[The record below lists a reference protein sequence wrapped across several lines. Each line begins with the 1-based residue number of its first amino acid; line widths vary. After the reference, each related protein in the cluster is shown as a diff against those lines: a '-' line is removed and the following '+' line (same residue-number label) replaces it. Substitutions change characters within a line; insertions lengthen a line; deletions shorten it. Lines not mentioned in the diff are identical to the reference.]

1 MEKTIHKINFAKDDP
16 VTITSHEVYFSLY
29 QQLAGNDEETDNGED
44 PVARFASL
52 FQKDFFDLIIVDE
65 CHRGSAKKDSNWRK
79 ILEYFSSAAQ
89 IGMTATP
96 NPKVGKDFQN
106 KVKQW
111 FETDRNTPLYLEHAI
126 NIGTPSR
133 PHKFDISD
141 MDEDLVIECKCYT
154 WTDSGNIPSAKLRG
168 LNEAIFYFSFLPPQ
182 TEKNPSNGTCC
193 SPPKK

>member
-1 MEKTIHKINFAKDDP
+1 MN
-16 VTITSHEVYFSLY
+16 
-29 QQLAGNDEETDNGED
+29 
-44 PVARFASL
+44 
-52 FQKDFFDLIIVDE
+52 
-65 CHRGSAKKDSNWRK
+65 SN
-79 ILEYFSSAAQ
+79 SN
-89 IGMTATP
+89 

-182 TEKNPSNGTCC
+182 TEKILVMAHAVHPQKSETLAEYYYRTNGHLLGDVKLMEFHPTTNTMRLIAARQAISN
-193 SPPKK
+193 